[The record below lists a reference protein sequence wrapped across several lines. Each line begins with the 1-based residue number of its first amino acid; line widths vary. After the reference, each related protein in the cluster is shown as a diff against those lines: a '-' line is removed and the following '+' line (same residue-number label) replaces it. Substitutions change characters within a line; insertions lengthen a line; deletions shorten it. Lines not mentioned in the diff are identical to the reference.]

1 MKKLFF
7 IFLYFTI
14 LNADIKSLKDSCYD
28 GDFEACG
35 TLALMYAKGDGVSMD
50 KKIAAFFYAQAYY
63 ILSEEPKSE
72 PNFHKQNA
80 ANLSIIISD
89 ISTFYVAQGRFA
101 KISDMTYAPIN
112 PDGEFLINGIACI
125 KVSAKDSILRIKNI
139 NANDK
144 NCKEFFASDEAKK
157 LLDKDLNEVSEIEYN
172 FSDIKI
178 LF

>member
-1 MKKLFF
+1 MP
-7 IFLYFTI
+7 
-14 LNADIKSLKDSCYD
+14 
-28 GDFEACG
+28 
-35 TLALMYAKGDGVSMD
+35 KGDGVNMD
-50 KKIAAFFYAQAYY
+50 KKTVAFFYAQAYN

-80 ANLSIIISD
+80 VNLSIIISD
-89 ISTFYVAQGRFA
+89 ISDFYIAQGRFA

-112 PDGEFLINGIACI
+112 PNGELLINGIACI
-125 KVSAKDSILRIKNI
+125 KVSAKDSILCITNI

-157 LLDKDLNEVSEIEYN
+157 LLDKDLNKVSEIEYD

-178 LF
+178 IF